1 MRGFVLAAA
10 MILVSAG
17 AQADESRNL
26 SLGGSDETV
35 QETQTAEPVSAIDT
49 VWAPMPRGEE
59 AKTTKSFRRWNTMSG
74 RGADLLCEVL
84 KRRPWAGSAH
94 DKFRSGVFRPDAA
107 HQLTALC
114 RRQAGCIIIPIR

>member
-26 SLGGSDETV
+26 SLGGSDEAV
-35 QETQTAEPVSAIDT
+35 QETQTAEPVSAIET

-59 AKTTKSFRRWNTMSG
+59 AKTTKSFHRWNTMSG

-84 KRRPWAGSAH
+84 KRRPWVGSEH
-94 DKFRSGVFRPDAA
+94 DKFRSGVF
-107 HQLTALC
+107 QLTALC
-114 RRQAGCIIIPIR
+114 REAGCIIIPIR